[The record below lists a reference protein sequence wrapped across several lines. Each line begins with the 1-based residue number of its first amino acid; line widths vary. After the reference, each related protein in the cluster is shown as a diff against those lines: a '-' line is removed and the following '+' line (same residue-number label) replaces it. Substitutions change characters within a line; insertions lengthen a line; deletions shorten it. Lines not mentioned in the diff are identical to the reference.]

1 MPAKD
6 ASTAAAIDQKP
17 ESADKASAG
26 GIAEQIEA
34 LRDEVGNVANMAGQI
49 EAIAKQ
55 TNLLAL
61 NATIEAARA
70 GEAGKG
76 FAVVAGEV
84 KQLAGQTSTATNQ
97 IGEIVESLTQRI
109 NKLASLNTESERKQ
123 AKATKVPA
131 GPKAAASSAP
141 APKAAAP
148 TPAATPA
155 AAQPEPA
162 AAAAPPA
169 PGAPAADGPLSP
181 AEIKMVQDTF
191 AAVEPIADDAAA
203 LFYGRL
209 FETDPSTKPLF
220 KGDIKEQGRKLM
232 AVLKTAVASL
242 EKLDQLVPAV
252 KVMGQRHHAYG
263 IEASHYE
270 SVANALLWTL
280 EQGLKDAYTPAVEA
294 AWAKTYGILAE
305 VMQQGAQEPPAT
317 RSV

>member
-6 ASTAAAIDQKP
+6 ASTAAAISQRP

-84 KQLAGQTSTATNQ
+84 KQLAGQTSKATNQ

-109 NKLASLNTESERKQ
+109 DQLSSLNTESERKQ
-123 AKATKVPA
+123 AKAGQGAAEPKA
-131 GPKAAASSAP
+131 AAPKAAASEQKPEP
-141 APKAAAP
+141 APPASASERPEPAAAP
-148 TPAATPA
+148 TPSAS
-155 AAQPEPA
+155 
-162 AAAAPPA
+162 
-169 PGAPAADGPLSP
+169 AADGPLSP
-181 AEIKMVQDTF
+181 SEIRLVQDTF

-209 FETDPSTKPLF
+209 FEIDPSTKPLF
-220 KGDIKEQGRKLM
+220 KGDMTEQGRKLM

-242 EKLDQLVPAV
+242 EKLDKLVPAV

-263 IEASHYE
+263 IQPNHYE

-280 EQGLKDAYTPAVEA
+280 QQGLQDTYTPAVEA
-294 AWAKTYGILAE
+294 AWAKTYGILAD

>member
-6 ASTAAAIDQKP
+6 ASTAAAISQKP

-34 LRDEVGNVANMAGQI
+34 LRNEVGNVANMAGQI

-84 KQLAGQTSTATNQ
+84 KQLAGQTSKATNQ

-109 NKLASLNTESERKQ
+109 NKLSSLNTESERQQ
-123 AKATKVPA
+123 AKAAQGPA
-131 GPKAAASSAP
+131 E
-141 APKAAAP
+141 PKAAAP
-148 TPAATPA
+148 VQKPAPTPPA
-155 AAQPEPA
+155 SAPKRPEPPA
-162 AAAAPPA
+162 AAASPA
-169 PGAPAADGPLSP
+169 PSAPAADGPLSP
-181 AEIKMVQDTF
+181 SEIKMVQDTF
-191 AAVEPIADDAAA
+191 AAVEPIAEDAAA

-209 FETDPSTKPLF
+209 FEIDPSTKPLF
-220 KGDIKEQGRKLM
+220 KGDMTEQGRKLM

-242 EKLDQLVPAV
+242 EKLDKLVPAV

-263 IEASHYE
+263 IQPNHYE

-280 EQGLKDAYTPAVEA
+280 EQGLQDAYTPAVEA
-294 AWAKTYGILAE
+294 AWAKTYGILAD